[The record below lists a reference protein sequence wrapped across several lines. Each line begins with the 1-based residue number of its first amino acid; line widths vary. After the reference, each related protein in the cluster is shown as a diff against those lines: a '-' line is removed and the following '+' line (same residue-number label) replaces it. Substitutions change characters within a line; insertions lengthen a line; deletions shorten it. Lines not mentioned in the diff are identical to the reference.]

1 MAVPA
6 DTGVNP
12 HSGPWTI
19 EDLLALPEDRSQRY
33 ELVDGL
39 VIVSP
44 NGTRRHQRLLGLTY
58 TAFVAAVPRGFE
70 ATIDINVELADDR
83 LLIPDF
89 TITRDVGSTELVTPA
104 ENLVLVG
111 EVVSPSSR
119 NYDRI
124 AKRGMYAEAGIPF
137 YLLVDGQAGPVEI
150 IAYELLRG
158 KYREYAR
165 SGVDGRLALTSPF
178 PVELDLSGC

>member
-19 EDLLALPEDRSQRY
+19 EDLLALPEDRTQRH

-39 VIVSP
+39 LVVSP
-44 NGTRRHQRLLGLTY
+44 NGTRRHQRLLGRACRALEK
-58 TAFVAAVPRGFE
+58 AIPDGLE
-70 ATIDINVELADDR
+70 ATLDINVELSSDR

-89 TITRDVGSTELVTPA
+89 TVARDPDSDALVTPA
-104 ENLVLVG
+104 DQVLLVG

-124 AKRGMYAEAGIPF
+124 AKRRMYAEAGIPY
-137 YLLVDGQAGPVEI
+137 YLLVEGQRETVEI
-150 IAYELLRG
+150 IAYELVHGR
-158 KYREYAR
+158 YREYAR
-165 SGVDGRLALTSPF
+165 SEGGRLSLTLPF
-178 PVELDLSGC
+178 PIELDLSGC